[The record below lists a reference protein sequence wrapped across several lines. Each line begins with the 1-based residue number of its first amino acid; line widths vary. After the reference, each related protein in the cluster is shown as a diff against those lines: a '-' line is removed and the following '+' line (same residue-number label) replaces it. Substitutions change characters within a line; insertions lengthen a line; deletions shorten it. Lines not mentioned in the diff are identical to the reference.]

1 MNKRNI
7 ALFISAHLYAALG
20 VGFGCYPF
28 DIQTLKSIYI
38 CELIITA
45 IAIIFIGLEDNKTL
59 KVSWRNTALYFYLI
73 IPPIAS
79 GMHSG
84 ALVEQLIYYLPGLAF
99 AAVMIIYSF
108 KTGRGG
114 ADRDIGILS
123 LIPFPMITVLSLIP
137 SLLISIIA
145 TAKRK
150 QKYPFLFPFSI
161 VFGVLAV
168 TQLAMMIGQ
177 VMI

>member
-1 MNKRNI
+1 MNKRII
-7 ALFISAHLYAALG
+7 ALFILAHLYAGLG
-20 VGFGCYPF
+20 IFFGCYLQ
-28 DIQTLKSIYI
+28 DIPTLRTVYI
-38 CELIITA
+38 FELIITA
-45 IAIIFIGLEDNKTL
+45 IALIFLGLEDNRTL

-73 IPPIAS
+73 IPPLAS

-84 ALVEQLIYYLPGLAF
+84 ALIEQLIYYLPGLAF
-99 AAVMIIYSF
+99 AAVMIIYSL

-123 LIPFPMITVLSLIP
+123 LIPFPMITVSSLIP
-137 SLLISIIA
+137 SLLVSIIA
-145 TAKRK
+145 TTKRK